1 MLWIM
6 ARSQAPSAPDGDAPL
21 FGKDALFDLLWQVT
35 AYTHLM
41 GEEALAGTPLTVAS
55 SSMLIAVLEEPGMT
69 VAEISRRIPKT
80 QQTLSQLV
88 ARLEKL
94 GLIERRLGRGRGVG
108 LHLTDAGRE
117 MAQDAAAR
125 ERELNARL
133 GELLG
138 EERSSALT
146 GLLRESRAILRE
158 AR

>member
-1 MLWIM
+1 MLSIM
-6 ARSQAPSAPDGDAPL
+6 ARSHAPSAPDGDAPL

-41 GEEALAGTPLTVAS
+41 GEEALADTPLTVAS

-80 QQTLSQLV
+80 QQTISQVV

-94 GLIERRLGRGRGVG
+94 GLIERRLGPGRGVG
-108 LHLTDAGRE
+108 LYVTDAGRE
-117 MAQDAAAR
+117 VAQDAVAREQELAAR
-125 ERELNARL
+125 LR
-133 GELLG
+133 ELLG

-146 GLLRESRAILRE
+146 ELLRESRAILRE

>member
-1 MLWIM
+1 MLSIM
-6 ARSQAPSAPDGDAPL
+6 ARSHAPSAPDGDTPV

-69 VAEISRRIPKT
+69 VADISRRIPKT

-117 MAQDAAAR
+117 MARDAAAR
-125 ERELNARL
+125 EQELNARL
-133 GELLG
+133 RELLG
-138 EERSSALT
+138 EERSAALT

>member
-1 MLWIM
+1 MLSIM
-6 ARSQAPSAPDGDAPL
+6 ARSHVPSAPNDDAPV

-80 QQTLSQLV
+80 QQTISQLV

-108 LHLTDAGRE
+108 LHLTDAGQE
-117 MAQDAAAR
+117 MAREAAAR